1 MKFYD
6 DLIPKPQS
14 LLQSKPSFS
23 EEDHKID
30 LYEKHKIYTKINN
43 HFTYFALIASL
54 NHALAYV
61 VASYS
66 SSILDPLLASIILG
80 LLWCLN
86 SVSGLFCATFI
97 TKYFGYKWAMV
108 LALWGYTVQIIG
120 LYVSILIPA
129 YSWSIN
135 ITAAILGGITSA
147 VWWTAQGVCF
157 EITCEKLSSCQPT
170 NNSLFPAT
178 SSTSSHINE
187 DQHLRQLNE
196 IRSNLSARW
205 TMIYQFADILV
216 FLCLS
221 VLPIYFHIDFNSV
234 ILLLVIMGVATS
246 LLGTTFDSLGNYPT
260 LLNKQEIFESVIAV
274 PKQFLTDAR
283 ASLIA
288 PFVFGFGITTAMFAY
303 YINGKIIDESPSLG
317 LLSIGLLE
325 AFSYLVAALSAF
337 PYAYV
342 TNSSAM
348 GGHIVMQFG
357 SFAFMLTGVFVV
369 LLTSKDLSA
378 LSTILVISGL
388 YGLGRGVFE
397 GACRATYAELFAGE
411 HLSTAFSSQTLLAG
425 ISGGICFFL
434 FERCSGFTIGMITV
448 FNGAL
453 ALVSYGTMI
462 SHPDFHKPI
471 AWSELFPVVSSIF
484 KLGSSDSNNW
494 FSGSSRR
501 GSSSIPTLSANVNVD
516 EIESNSLLR
525 SG

>member
-1 MKFYD
+1 MKFFDLD
-6 DLIPKPQS
+6 DLIPKPQL
-14 LLQSKPSFS
+14 LLQPKPVLT
-23 EEDHKID
+23 EDAKMD
-30 LYEKHKIYTKINN
+30 LYEKHKIYSKINN

-66 SSILDPLLASIILG
+66 SSILDPVLASIILG

-86 SVSGLFCATFI
+86 SVSGLFVATFI
-97 TKYFGYKWAMV
+97 TKYLGYKWAMV
-108 LALWGYTVQIIG
+108 LALWGYAIQIIG
-120 LYVSILIPA
+120 LYVSVLIPTYA
-129 YSWSIN
+129 WSIN

-157 EITCEKLSSCQPT
+157 EITCEILGSCQ
-170 NNSLFPAT
+170 S
-178 SSTSSHINE
+178 SSHE
-187 DQHLRQLNE
+187 AGSERHLNE
-196 IRSNLSARW
+196 IRANLSARW
-205 TMIYQFADILV
+205 TMIYQFADIIV

-221 VLPIYFHIDFNSV
+221 VFPIYFKIEFNSV
-234 ILLLVIMGVATS
+234 LLWLSIMGVLTS
-246 LLGTTFDSLGNYPT
+246 LLGMTFDSLGNNPSV
-260 LLNKQEIFESVIAV
+260 LSKSEILESVIAV

-303 YINGKIIDESPSLG
+303 YINGKIIDESSELG

-342 TNSSAM
+342 TNSSVM

-369 LLTSKDLSA
+369 LLPAKELAS
-378 LSTILVISGL
+378 LSTVLVIRAL

-434 FERCSGFTIGMITV
+434 FERFSGFSIGMIAV
-448 FNGAL
+448 LNGAL

-462 SHPDFHKPI
+462 SHKNFHQPI
-471 AWSELFPVVSSIF
+471 GWTELFPSLEGFLPIVR
-484 KLGSSDSNNW
+484 K
-494 FSGSSRR
+494 R
-501 GSSSIPTLSANVNVD
+501 GSSIPTLSADVNID
-516 EIESNSLLR
+516 ETESNSLLR